1 MLDDLN
7 YSGKFDLNRPCVKI
21 FIKFLL
27 LNFISINYIRII
39 MKRIQNYSQSIGGR
53 YPTTT
58 GRLKRVIGGEQAR
71 PKKVA
76 LLGDSTLD
84 NGYWVQS
91 KSQYADKTHTV
102 THQTAVALA
111 NNTENTHSYDIGNFA
126 VDGAT
131 TADLRRQCRLDKVLP
146 SDQDHPYETVHQLN
160 AVKDWQ
166 PDIAVLSV
174 GGNNYREA
182 LMGVLQ
188 RNLTYFQLLFRITP
202 EQARPRIKE
211 AFSQVKLTLLKEYK
225 AIIDDLV
232 NDNPGLNRIVLLSQY
247 YPSITDF
254 TPYFIYTGF
263 SHLARS
269 KGEGQAP
276 FAVVEETMN
285 ELYRSV
291 LQYAVNQ
298 NKEVVFVDVTSSL
311 NPLGGNHTSQIEPNE
326 QGSIIMGKLIAEAV
340 EYNFPINGAAVDK
353 KPISMLRMNRDEVI
367 QAEVLDDEN
376 IQNFEVKKIGSFIS
390 ENRYRHVGLFFS
402 PSSSLGARYVHGYEL
417 VMGKQFDTEFTGLF
431 AFGLLDLS
439 LVTVMASYLWRVAV
453 NDTMHI
459 SLRVTTGI
467 IAAPILLSKL
477 VVGLA
482 VMLALALPIYGYHSI
497 VNYFSGNAA
506 EREEAAN
513 TEHVVPTI

>member
-1 MLDDLN
+1 
-7 YSGKFDLNRPCVKI
+7 
-21 FIKFLL
+21 
-27 LNFISINYIRII
+27 
-39 MKRIQNYSQSIGGR
+39 MKRIQNYSQSIGSR

-71 PKKVA
+71 AKKVA

-84 NGYWVQS
+84 NGYWVQR
-91 KSQYADKTHTV
+91 QNRYADKTHTV

-111 NNTENTHSYDIGNFA
+111 NNTNNTQSYDIGNFA

-131 TADLRRQCRLDKVLP
+131 TADLRKNCYLDKVLP
-146 SDQDHPYETVHQLN
+146 SDQDHPDEIVHQLN
-160 AVKDWQ
+160 TVKDWQ

-182 LMGVLQ
+182 LLGVLQ
-188 RNLTYFQLLFRITP
+188 RNLSYFQLLFRITP
-202 EQARPRIKE
+202 EQARPVITE
-211 AFSQVKLTLLKEYK
+211 AFSQVKLRLLEEYK
-225 AIIDDLV
+225 AIIDDLI

-285 ELYRSV
+285 ELYRSI
-291 LQYAVNQ
+291 LEYAATK

-326 QGSIIMGKLIAEAV
+326 QGSRIMGKLIAEAV
-340 EYNFPINGAAVDK
+340 EYTFPVDEAAADK
-353 KPISMLRMNRDEVI
+353 KPISVLRMNRDEVI
-367 QAEVLDDEN
+367 QTEVLEEQN

-390 ENRYRHVGLFFS
+390 ENRYRHIGLFFS
-402 PSSSLGARYVHGYEL
+402 PSSSLSTRYVHGYEL
-417 VMGKQFDTEFTGLF
+417 VIGKQFDTEYTGLF

-439 LVTVMASYLWRVAV
+439 LITVMASYLWRVAV
-453 NDTMHI
+453 NDNMHI
-459 SLRVTTGI
+459 SLRATAGI
-467 IAAPILLSKL
+467 IAAPILLCKMI
-477 VVGLA
+477 VGLTA
-482 VMLALALPIYGYHSI
+482 MLALALPIYGYHSI
-497 VNYFSGNAA
+497 VNCFNSDAS
-506 EREEAAN
+506 EREELAN
-513 TEHVVPTI
+513 VEQVVPSL

>member
-1 MLDDLN
+1 
-7 YSGKFDLNRPCVKI
+7 
-21 FIKFLL
+21 
-27 LNFISINYIRII
+27 
-39 MKRIQNYSQSIGGR
+39 MKRIQNYAQSIGER
-53 YPTTT
+53 YPLKT
-58 GRLKRVIGGEQAR
+58 GRFKRVIGGDQMR
-71 PKKVA
+71 SKKVA

-111 NNTENTHSYDIGNFA
+111 NSTNNTYSYDIGNFA

-131 TADLRRQCRLDKVLP
+131 TEDLRRYCRLNKVLP
-146 SDQDHPYETVHQLN
+146 PDPDHPTATVHQLN
-160 AVKDWQ
+160 AAANWQ

-182 LMGVLQ
+182 LLGVLR

-202 EQARPRIKE
+202 DQAKPIIKD
-211 AFSQVKLTLLKEYK
+211 AFNEVKLRLFKEYK
-225 AIIDDLV
+225 AIIDDLIR
-232 NDNPGLNRIVLLSQY
+232 DNPGLDRIVLLSQY

-269 KGEGQAP
+269 EGKGQTP
-276 FAVVEETMN
+276 FAAIEETMN
-285 ELYRSV
+285 ELYRSI
-291 LQYAVNQ
+291 LQYAATK
-298 NKEVVFVDVTSSL
+298 NKEIVFVDVTSSL

-326 QGSIIMGKLIAEAV
+326 QGSKIMGRLIAEAV
-340 EYNFPINGAAVDK
+340 EYNFPAADAVADK
-353 KPISMLRMNRDEVI
+353 KPISVLRMNQHKMI
-367 QAEVLDDEN
+367 QAEVLEEQN
-376 IQNFEVKKIGSFIS
+376 IQNFQVKKIERFIS

-417 VMGKQFDTEFTGLF
+417 VMGKEFDTEYTGLF

-439 LVTVMASYLWRVAV
+439 LITIMASYLWRVAV
-453 NDTMHI
+453 NDQMHI
-459 SLRVTTGI
+459 SLRATAGI
-467 IAAPILLSKL
+467 IAAPILLSKI

-482 VMLALALPIYGYHSI
+482 VMLALALPIYGYHAA
-497 VNYFSGNAA
+497 VNCFNGNTS
-506 EREEAAN
+506 ERGDFTNVEQIAPAL
-513 TEHVVPTI
+513 